1 MLMKKAI
8 FLDRDGTINH
18 DVGYLSKKKEIKI
31 LQGAHEALSVF
42 KSLGYLNIVVTN
54 QSGIAR
60 GYYTEED
67 LKNIHDE
74 FLNIL
79 NSGNR
84 ILIDD
89 IFYSP
94 YHTDGIIKK
103 YAMESNTRKPGT
115 GMIMQAVDKYYIDL
129 NMSFLIGDSLV
140 DMQCAV
146 NAGLKKILVMTGYG
160 EATLEKCKSEN
171 IHIEFIAS
179 DLISAAEYV
188 KKAQI

>member
-18 DVGYLSKKKEIKI
+18 DVGYLSKKKDIKI
-31 LQGAHEALSVF
+31 LQGAQEALSVF

-94 YHTDGIIKK
+94 YHVDGIIKK
-103 YAMESNTRKPGT
+103 YTMESNTRKPGT
-115 GMIMQAVDKYYIDL
+115 GMIMQAVEKYGIDL
-129 NMSFLIGDSLV
+129 NHSFLIGDSLV
-140 DMQCAV
+140 DMQCAG
-146 NAGLKKILVMTGYG
+146 NAGIKKILVMTGYG
-160 EATLEKCKSEN
+160 DVALEKCRSEN
-171 IHIEFIAS
+171 IHIEFIAA
-179 DLISAAEYV
+179 DLTSAAKYIE
-188 KKAQI
+188 KAQF